1 MTMHDW
7 RQRYSGRVYPEPKG
21 ENRVKHLMLQHGET
35 EDSMLASFQ
44 EFHPHAE
51 DYEHMSNDEL
61 LQDPEFKRWTEGWH
75 DGIYHHESIGIDHDH
90 A

>member
-21 ENRVKHLMLQHGET
+21 EDRIKHLKLQHGL
-35 EDSMLASFQ
+35 EDFDLIAAFAN
-44 EFHPHAE
+44 EHPRAR
-51 DYEHMSNDEL
+51 DYDDMDDNEL

-75 DGIYHHESIGIDHDH
+75 DGIYHHESLGINHDH